1 MKRIL
6 VTGGNLGNYVATILA
21 VRNAGPLRQDKT
33 ADS

>member
-6 VTGGNLGNYVATILA
+6 LTGGNLGNYVATSLA
-21 VRNAGPLRQDKT
+21 VRKAGPLRQDKI